1 MLYRHCC
8 IVKICKSAIIVLK
21 LPKMAGRLAANFVSS
36 NKGGQILLDSD
47 NFEYRKR
54 YKLKENETYWSC
66 RLDKS
71 AKCSVTAIT
80 ENIDGVDFI
89 KKINGNHTHSSKVV
103 QKRASAVE
111 NMYVMHALL

>member
-103 QKRASAVE
+103 YMPQKDHRQP
-111 NMYVMHALL
+111 

>member
-1 MLYRHCC
+1 
-8 IVKICKSAIIVLK
+8 
-21 LPKMAGRLAANFVSS
+21 MAGRLAANFVSS

-71 AKCSVTAIT
+71 AK
-80 ENIDGVDFI
+80 
-89 KKINGNHTHSSKVV
+89 
-103 QKRASAVE
+103 
-111 NMYVMHALL
+111 